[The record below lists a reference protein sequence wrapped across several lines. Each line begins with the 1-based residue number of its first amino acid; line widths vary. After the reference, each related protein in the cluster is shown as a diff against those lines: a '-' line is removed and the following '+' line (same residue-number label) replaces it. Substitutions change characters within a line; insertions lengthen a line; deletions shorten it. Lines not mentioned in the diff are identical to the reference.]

1 MAYIW
6 PKVLPADVKPFFGA
20 EWMTGNIIEGHGP
33 LCAAYENK
41 NGAFNGEGDTPAFL
55 HAIPNGLR
63 SLESPSYG
71 GWGGRYEPVRANVW
85 MDIPPA
91 GGYGHPDGQWGFAN
105 SWSKMME
112 HWAYPDLVAVRTAY
126 FKPIWRWLKDVQND
140 FAARADWCVKGY
152 AEANHHHVVSLV
164 DTPADIC
171 ARPGEALTLDATAS
185 AAPDGDRRAFRW
197 WHYAE
202 AGTYRGQE
210 ISGGCVPKVGVVAPS
225 DAKPGDTIHFV
236 CTVTDDGTPALTRYA
251 RVVVTVR

>member
-33 LCAAYENK
+33 LCAAYESK

-126 FKPIWRWLKDVQND
+126 FKPIWR
-140 FAARADWCVKGY
+140 
-152 AEANHHHVVSLV
+152 
-164 DTPADIC
+164 
-171 ARPGEALTLDATAS
+171 
-185 AAPDGDRRAFRW
+185 
-197 WHYAE
+197 
-202 AGTYRGQE
+202 
-210 ISGGCVPKVGVVAPS
+210 
-225 DAKPGDTIHFV
+225 
-236 CTVTDDGTPALTRYA
+236 
-251 RVVVTVR
+251 